1 VECLSVVQ
9 SSSASQFSA
18 VPPENVYVYCCY
30 HLTLSVVVLSQY
42 EQLDINV
49 DLVSLDKHTLN
60 QIYES
65 ISSQVIHVNSGTRV
79 LLSIHVSRHLIFSC
93 SCYVHKGET

>member
-1 VECLSVVQ
+1 MECLSVVR

-18 VPPENVYVYCCY
+18 TPPEKKVYSGC
-30 HLTLSVVVLSQY
+30 HLTLSGVVLSQY

-65 ISSQVIHVNSGTRV
+65 ISSQVIHVNSETRA
-79 LLSIHVSRHLIFSC
+79 LLSMHVSRHFIFSC